1 MQIDY
6 WEYDDT
12 VYTPICQNAT
22 YGGSDAA
29 IYLQICASNDGL
41 LEACIPPHPF
51 FFLTRGRVGKLQVF
65 EHWGE
70 FSLLYRRCMEGE
82 LRVGNGDGSVH
93 KHG

>member
-1 MQIDY
+1 MVAAMQRS
-6 WEYDDT
+6 
-12 VYTPICQNAT
+12 T
-22 YGGSDAA
+22 YKSA
-29 IYLQICASNDGL
+29 
-41 LEACIPPHPF
+41 HPTTDFWKRVSLPTLF